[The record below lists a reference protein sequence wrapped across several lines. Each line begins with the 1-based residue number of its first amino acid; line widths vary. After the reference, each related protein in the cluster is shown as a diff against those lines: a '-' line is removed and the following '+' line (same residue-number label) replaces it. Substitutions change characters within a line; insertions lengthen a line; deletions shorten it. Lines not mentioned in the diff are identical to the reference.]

1 MVKLNKI
8 LDFLYGFA
16 PVEFAESYD
25 NVGLLVGD
33 KNKDVKKVLITLDAD
48 ENVVDDAKKSECDLI
63 ISHHPLIFTP
73 IKRITEDD
81 SMSKSIIK
89 LIKND
94 ISLISMHTNFDSV
107 NSGLCDLF
115 LDKIAKTKDRT
126 SIEGDSENGL
136 GRIAQ
141 LCEVKSLLDIL
152 NTIKNEFK
160 IDNLKY
166 IGDKEK
172 EIKKI
177 AVCNGGGAD
186 FVYKA
191 RKLGADLYISG
202 DFKYHHARIA
212 YENGIS
218 LIDVPHYNA
227 EIIFCEYLKDLLNK
241 EFSNKLDIL
250 VTDKNIDVW
259 NNI

>member
-1 MVKLNKI
+1 MVKLDAI
-8 LDFLYGFA
+8 LDFLYDFA
-16 PVEFAESYD
+16 PVEFAENYD
-25 NVGLLVGD
+25 NVGLLVGN
-33 KNKDVKKVLITLDAD
+33 KNKEIEKVLITLDAD
-48 ENVVDDAKKSECDLI
+48 EEVIDDAQKNGCDLI

-73 IKRITEDD
+73 IKKITEDN
-81 SMSKSIIK
+81 STSKCIIT

-115 LDKIAKTKDRT
+115 LDKIAKTEGRT
-126 SIEGDSENGL
+126 SIEGDVENGL

-141 LCEVKSLLDIL
+141 LCEEISLLDIL
-152 NTIKNEFK
+152 NTVKKEFR

-166 IGDKEK
+166 IGDLDKK
-172 EIKKI
+172 IKKV

-186 FVYKA
+186 FLYKA
-191 RKLGADLYISG
+191 HELGADLYISG
-202 DFKYHHARIA
+202 DFKYHHARFA

-241 EFSNKLDIL
+241 RFVNELDIL
-250 VTDKNIDVW
+250 ITDKNINVW
-259 NNI
+259 KNI